1 MRFESH
7 EYVKDLKFVLMI
19 PNMYFLFQ
27 FTRTLVCQGHLTPL
41 PLHVSPVYWAYDC
54 GLRLYPLPDLVICA
68 DKHDPF
74 NSSTLECTVM
84 NPVSTIY
91 SNICIRP
98 NKK

>member
-1 MRFESH
+1 MP
-7 EYVKDLKFVLMI
+7 DI
-19 PNMYFLFQ
+19 YFLFQ

-91 SNICIRP
+91 SNILSVRSQKLVSLIFTFSGETK
-98 NKK
+98 NE